1 MLMRRMLDGAS
12 YDDAMFHVKKD
23 LPGVMVN
30 DYKIWP
36 LYDVMCFSV
45 IPRHTQA
52 IFTGV
57 LGCAWA
63 AYLSYVT
70 HGPLEVGTASVAM

>member
-1 MLMRRMLDGAS
+1 MMT
-12 YDDAMFHVKKD
+12 
-23 LPGVMVN
+23 
-30 DYKIWP
+30 DYKVWP

-52 IFTGV
+52 TFTGV

-70 HGPLEVGTASVAM
+70 HGPVEGTALASSTM